1 MLMAIL
7 QTMHGYAMLTLF
19 SSIALT
25 DTQDFVGVEAAAGPE
40 GQEANSMSPSV
51 KTNMSETRGKK
62 RCPSDIL
69 KWRCNAMQQFSG

>member
-1 MLMAIL
+1 MA
-7 QTMHGYAMLTLF
+7 MHGYAMLTLF

-40 GQEANSMSPSV
+40 GQEANSMS
-51 KTNMSETRGKK
+51 ETRGKR

-69 KWRCNAMQQFSG
+69 K